1 MNGLAKRNRRTAL
14 LAAGAVVAMGGMAYA
29 SVPLYR
35 IFCQVTGLA
44 GTTQVADAMPDTIS
58 ERRITV
64 RFDANTNKAL
74 PWRFQPTERAV
85 TVRVGEAG
93 LAHYEAENLAETT
106 TTGRAVFN
114 VTPLK
119 AGRYFTK
126 VACFCFEEQSLAA
139 GELARMPVSFFI
151 DPEIMQDRNLD
162 DVETITLSYSFL
174 RAKPAKTVRVFGD
187 DGPVETVN

>member
-29 SVPLYR
+29 AVPLYQ

-44 GTTQVADAMPDTIS
+44 GTPQVAAEVPDRIV
-58 ERRITV
+58 ERHITV

-74 PWRFQPTERAV
+74 PWRFEPAERAV

-93 LAHYEAENLAETT
+93 LAHYEAENLAEAT

-139 GELARMPVSFFI
+139 GEVARMPVSFFI